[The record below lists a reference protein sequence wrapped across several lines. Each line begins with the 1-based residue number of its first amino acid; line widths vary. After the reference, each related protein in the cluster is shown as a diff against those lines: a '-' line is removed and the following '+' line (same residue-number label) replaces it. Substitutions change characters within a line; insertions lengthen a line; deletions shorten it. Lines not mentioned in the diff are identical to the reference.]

1 MLPSWLTVGNMR
13 AAIYVRYSSE
23 NQREASLEDQERL
36 CRERA
41 KAEGWSV
48 GAVYRDRALSGSSTL
63 RPGYQALLTAART
76 GAFGVVVAEALDRL
90 SRDQEDVAG
99 LYKRLSF
106 EGIRI
111 VTLAEGEISELHVGL
126 KGTMNALFLR
136 DLAAKTHRG
145 LRGRVEAGLSGG
157 GNAYGYQVVRR
168 LGADGNAVTGERQ
181 IDVDQARVVARI
193 FESYAAGVSPK
204 KIVLALNQE
213 GIAGPRGGQWS
224 PSTIN
229 GNRRR
234 GTGILNNEL
243 YVGRMT
249 WNRLRYVKD
258 PETGL
263 RQSRARPDSELIV
276 AEVPELRIVDQAL
289 WDAAKSRQAALD
301 HAAAD
306 GEQSS
311 GANDQPAPFWS
322 KQRPRYLF
330 SGLMRCGVCGSG
342 FSKVSAA
349 HFGCSTARNK
359 GATACTNLLTLRRD
373 RLEATVLDGL
383 ANRLMDPDLF
393 KVFVAEFTAEWNKL
407 QASVSA
413 DRGALESELVRVCAQ
428 IERLVDALANGTPA
442 AAVNSRLAAME
453 KRRLELEASLAQ
465 SEAPAPRLHPNLAEV
480 YRQRVASLSEALMAE
495 DGAEAREQLRSLID
509 HILVVPEAGVLRVEI
524 RGELASILALASA
537 GRSKGASVSLSEAEA
552 LSVQIKLVAGACFG
566 RQLTLPSVAC

>member
-1 MLPSWLTVGNMR
+1 MR
-13 AAIYVRYSSE
+13 AVIYVRYSSE

-41 KAEGWSV
+41 KSESWSV
-48 GAVYRDRALSGSSTL
+48 EHVYRDRALSGSSSL
-63 RPGYQALLTAART
+63 RPGYQALMAAARK
-76 GAFGVVVAEALDRL
+76 GDFEVVVAEALDRL
-90 SRDQEDVAG
+90 SRDQEDVAA
-99 LYKRLSF
+99 LYKRLRF
-106 EGIRI
+106 AGVRI
-111 VTLAEGEISELHVGL
+111 VTLAEGEVSELHVGL

-168 LGADGNAVTGERQ
+168 IGQDGTAVTGERQ
-181 IDVDQARVVARI
+181 IDVDQARVIERI
-193 FESYAAGVSPK
+193 FNSYAAGVSPK
-204 KIVLALNQE
+204 KIALALNKD

-243 YVGRMT
+243 YVGRMA

-263 RQSRARPDSELIV
+263 RRSRARSDSELV
-276 AEVPELRIVDQAL
+276 VTDVPELRIVDQKL
-289 WDAAKSRQAALD
+289 WEAVKTRQATLEATHPQVDTDASRLD
-301 HAAAD
+301 
-306 GEQSS
+306 E
-311 GANDQPAPFWS
+311 PAPFWS

-330 SGLMRCGVCGSG
+330 SGLMRCGVCGGG
-342 FSKVSAA
+342 FSKISAA

-383 ANRLMDPDLF
+383 ANRLMDPALF

-413 DRGALESELVRVCAQ
+413 DRGALEGELVRVRAQ
-428 IERLVDALANGTPA
+428 IERLVDALASGTPA
-442 AAVNSRLAAME
+442 AAINSRLAAME
-453 KRRLELEASLAQ
+453 KRRLDLTASLVQ
-465 SEAPAPRLHPNLAEV
+465 CEAPAPRLHPNLAEV

-495 DGAEAREQLRSLID
+495 GGADAREQVRSLID
-509 HILVVPEAGVLRVEI
+509 YILVVPEDCVLRIEI
-524 RGELASILALASA
+524 RGELASILALSSA
-537 GRSKGASVSLSEAEA
+537 GRGQGASVGKHEAKA
-552 LSVQIKLVAGACFG
+552 LSVQVKMVAGAGFEPATF
-566 RQLTLPSVAC
+566 RL